1 METDKPPSNS
11 TKEKYYIDSTYIH
24 RPREGVEMRHPLK
37 DGLGKIQG
45 AACGV
50 FIPVPMLVED
60 WDLYQRLLDH
70 LFSRHIK
77 SQPEEHPVLM
87 SEMPVWVPV

>member
-1 METDKPPSNS
+1 M
-11 TKEKYYIDSTYIH
+11 
-24 RPREGVEMRHPLK
+24 
-37 DGLGKIQG
+37 
-45 AACGV
+45 

-87 SEMPVWVPV
+87 SEMPVWVPDSSGTRVYVALCVVEH